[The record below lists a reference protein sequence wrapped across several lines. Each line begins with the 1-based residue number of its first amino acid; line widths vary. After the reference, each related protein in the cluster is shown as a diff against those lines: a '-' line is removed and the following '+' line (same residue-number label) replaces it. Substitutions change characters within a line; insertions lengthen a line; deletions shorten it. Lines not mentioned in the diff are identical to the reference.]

1 MVPEINTTNP
11 LPTRTATFPES
22 ERVVSVAPGFAA
34 SDELIALLTRALDE
48 NDADLAIASPF
59 ARGGR
64 LHDPSWLARV
74 TTASVNGFLS
84 LAAHGE
90 VATVVGTVRVFRRG
104 ALARLLQSC
113 SGTDLDS
120 EIVLEARRQ
129 GLGIIEV
136 PATLERK
143 PAADRHTLGALWRSV
158 ARSWNQV
165 RVGLRYRPALWL
177 AVPGLI
183 PGLLP
188 LVVALLVIWRATP
201 AQAALWTAI
210 TLVVQYGSLA
220 ILSWQATSF
229 VSKRLRHRKNA

>member
-1 MVPEINTTNP
+1 MVPEINTTQP
-11 LPTRTATFPES
+11 LPSATATYPDS
-22 ERVVSVAPGFAA
+22 ECVVSVAPGFAA

-48 NDADLAIASPF
+48 NDADLAIASTF

-64 LHDPSWLARV
+64 LHDPSLLARA
-74 TTASVNGFLS
+74 TTASLNGFLS

-90 VATVVGTVRVFRRG
+90 VATVVGTVRVFRGR
-104 ALARLLQSC
+104 ALARLLPSC
-113 SGTDLDS
+113 SGMDLDS
-120 EIVLEARRQ
+120 EIVLEALRQ
-129 GLGIIEV
+129 RLRIVEV
-136 PATLERK
+136 PTTLERK
-143 PAADRHTLGALWRSV
+143 PAADRYTLRALWRSAV
-158 ARSWNQV
+158 RSWNQV

-229 VSKRLRHRKNA
+229 VAKRLQRRP